1 MELRH
6 LRYFVTLADELHFG
20 RAALRLGISQ
30 PPLSQQIKALED
42 GLGARLFERTNRRVA
57 LTEAGR
63 MFLGE
68 ARATLAQADRAAQ
81 VARRAQRGEL
91 GELRI
96 GMFPSAPLIPVV
108 GRSILAF
115 RRGYPDVQLTLSEFE
130 SRQQM
135 EAVVEGREH
144 IAIVRRPASPNV
156 PAELVASELLRERLV
171 VVMPVDHALAR
182 RTGKVA
188 LTALA
193 DEKFV
198 FYGSRMGT
206 TLPTQVL
213 ALCRAAGFEPQ
224 VSQMANANATI
235 LGLVAVGLGIAI
247 VPEAMSL
254 LRHDAVVTRPLAA
267 PQAVTSVWI
276 LRRRAERSPLIE
288 AFVGLATGHRS
299 KAPKSRQGSAHGL
312 T

>member
-20 RAALRLGISQ
+20 RAARRLGISQ

-57 LTEAGR
+57 LTQAGR
-63 MFLGE
+63 MFLDE
-68 ARATLAQADRAAQ
+68 ARATLAQADRAVQ

-135 EAVVEGREH
+135 QALAEGREH
-144 IAIVRRPASPNV
+144 IAIVRGPASPNV
-156 PAELVASELLRERLV
+156 PAELSASELLRERLV
-171 VVMPVDHALAR
+171 MVMPADHALAR
-182 RTGKVA
+182 RPGKVA
-188 LTALA
+188 MAALA
-193 DEKFV
+193 DEPFV

-206 TLPTQVL
+206 TLPTQGTGSMPLGRV
-213 ALCRAAGFEPQ
+213 RAADQPGGERERNHSGAGGGG
-224 VSQMANANATI
+224 VGNRDCSGGN
-235 LGLVAVGLGIAI
+235 VAVAAYCCG
-247 VPEAMSL
+247 
-254 LRHDAVVTRPLAA
+254 DAGNRRGGGDYVGVDVAA
-267 PQAVTSVWI
+267 TDGYVAVD
-276 LRRRAERSPLIE
+276 
-288 AFVGLATGHRS
+288 
-299 KAPKSRQGSAHGL
+299 
-312 T
+312 

>member
-20 RAALRLGISQ
+20 RAARRLGISQ

-57 LTEAGR
+57 LTQAGR
-63 MFLGE
+63 MFLDE

-135 EAVVEGREH
+135 QALAEGREH
-144 IAIVRRPASPNV
+144 IAIVRGPASPNV
-156 PAELVASELLRERLV
+156 PAELSASELLRERLV
-171 VVMPVDHALAR
+171 VVMPADHALAR
-182 RTGKVA
+182 RPGKVA
-188 LTALA
+188 MAALA
-193 DEKFV
+193 DEPFV

-206 TLPTQVL
+206 TLPAQVL
-213 ALCRAAGFEPQ
+213 ALCRSAGFEPRISQ
-224 VSQMANANATI
+224 VANANATI

-254 LRHDAVVTRPLAA
+254 LRHTAVVTRGIGEAEA
-267 PQAVTSVWI
+267 ITSVWM
-276 LRRRAERSPLIE
+276 LRQRTDTSPLIE
-288 AFVGLATGHRS
+288 AFITLATGDKGQTR
-299 KAPKSRQGSAHGL
+299 RR
-312 T
+312 

>member
-6 LRYFVTLADELHFG
+6 LRYFVALADELHFG

-42 GLGARLFERTNRRVA
+42 GLGARLFDRTNRRVA
-57 LTEAGR
+57 LTQAGR

-96 GMFPSAPLIPVV
+96 GMFPSAPLIPIV

-115 RRGYPDVQLTLSEFE
+115 RRGFPDVQLSLNEFE
-130 SRQQM
+130 SRQQIQ
-135 EAVVEGREH
+135 ALAEGREH
-144 IAIVRRPASPNV
+144 IAIIRGASAPALGP
-156 PAELVASELLRERLV
+156 ELVATELLRERLV
-171 VVMPVDHALAR
+171 VVMPADHRLAR
-182 RTGKVA
+182 RRGA
-188 LTALA
+188 LPLAMLA
-193 DEKFV
+193 DESFV

-206 TLPTQVL
+206 ALPTQVL
-213 ALCRAAGFEPQ
+213 ALCRAAGFDPRISQ
-224 VSQMANANATI
+224 VASANATI

-254 LRHDAVVTRPLAA
+254 LRHDAVVVRAIADPAA
-267 PQAVTSVWI
+267 ITAVWI
-276 LRRRAERSPLIE
+276 LCRRDDRSPLIQ
-288 AFVGLATGHRS
+288 AFFDLAIPR
-299 KAPKSRQGSAHGL
+299 
-312 T
+312 

>member
-20 RAALRLGISQ
+20 RAAVRLGISQ

-57 LTEAGR
+57 LTQAGR

-96 GMFPSAPLIPVV
+96 GMFPSAPLIPII

-135 EAVVEGREH
+135 QALAEGREH
-144 IAIVRRPASPNV
+144 IAIVRGAASPTV
-156 PAELVASELLRERLV
+156 PTELLASELLRERLV
-171 VVMPVDHALAR
+171 VVMPADHALAR
-182 RTGKVA
+182 RPGKLA
-188 LTALA
+188 MAALA
-193 DEKFV
+193 NEAFV

-213 ALCRAAGFEPQ
+213 GLCRAAGFEPRISQ
-224 VSQMANANATI
+224 VASANATI

-254 LRHDAVVTRPLAA
+254 LRHDAVVTRAIAA
-267 PQAVTSVWI
+267 PDAMTSVWI
-276 LRRRAERSPLIE
+276 LRRRAERSPLID
-288 AFVGLATGHRS
+288 AFIGLAMGGLGSRPTRHRRD
-299 KAPKSRQGSAHGL
+299 ARAA
-312 T
+312 